1 LEQIVNV
8 EVIVGMKKPLLSI
21 TPTLTQDILK
31 ITNVSIVTSILALS
45 LMVMVDFPPIKKW
58 GEVMTSLT
66 LLINATL
73 ECSCNWKISH
83 CMVGGRP
90 NEIS

>member
-45 LMVMVDFPPIKKW
+45 LMVMVDFPPIKKM
-58 GEVMTSLT
+58 G
-66 LLINATL
+66 
-73 ECSCNWKISH
+73 
-83 CMVGGRP
+83 
-90 NEIS
+90 